1 MNNNITEEDVDKMK
15 DDYSKYNS
23 KNILVEE
30 QFALIEKAIANK
42 YSIEKAKKE
51 IKWITKNGNARYVKE
66 MSIKHLLKTR
76 SLLNQ
81 KIAFTHNKLP
91 NIRWKYYIKIFNHE
105 LNKRYEKTKNPEII
119 IESL

>member
-1 MNNNITEEDVDKMK
+1 
-15 DDYSKYNS
+15 
-23 KNILVEE
+23 
-30 QFALIEKAIANK
+30 
-42 YSIEKAKKE
+42 
-51 IKWITKNGNARYVKE
+51 VKE

-81 KIAFTHNKLP
+81 KFFAAYSRN
-91 NIRWKYYIKIFNHE
+91 WKYYMKIFNHE

>member
-1 MNNNITEEDVDKMK
+1 MNNNITEEDPEWFLDSNKE
-15 DDYSKYNS
+15 YSY
-23 KNILVEE
+23 LVKE

-51 IKWITKNGNARYVKE
+51 IKWITKNGNACYVKE

-81 KIAFTHNKLP
+81 KFFAAYSRN
-91 NIRWKYYIKIFNHE
+91 WKYYMKIFNHE